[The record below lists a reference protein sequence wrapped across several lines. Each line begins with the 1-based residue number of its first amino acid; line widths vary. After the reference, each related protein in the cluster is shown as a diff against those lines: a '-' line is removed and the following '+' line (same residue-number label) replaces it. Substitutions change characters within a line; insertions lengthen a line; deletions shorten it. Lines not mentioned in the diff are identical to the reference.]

1 MEKKIFTIKR
11 NGRKKV
17 IQLKKVVLV
26 PDSFKGTLTS
36 VQICDIMARAVRR
49 FYPDAQILS
58 VPVADGG
65 EGSVDA
71 FLQAVGGKKRTCP
84 VQGPYGEQTNSF
96 YGLLPDGTAVV
107 EMAAAAGLPMVG
119 STRNAERTTTYGVGQ
134 LMAAA
139 LDAGCKK
146 LVVGLGG
153 SATNDGGCG
162 AAAALGAVFLDK
174 SGTSFVPVGRTLEQ
188 IEHIDLSGLHPRLKQ
203 VPVIAMCDVDTPLCG
218 PTGAAAVFGPQK
230 GADEAMVA
238 RLDAGLRHFGDVVLR
253 DTGKE
258 ILDLPGAGA
267 AGGMGGGMAALLG
280 AQMQMGIETVLDTV
294 GFETMLQGADLVFT
308 GEGKLDAQS
317 LRGKVVLGVARRAK
331 KAGVPVAAVVGDIGD
346 HIEEVYDQGVTGVFS
361 INRVALPYEAMKPRA
376 ADDLRLTVENLL
388 RFYRDGRKTGLA

>member
-1 MEKKIFTIKR
+1 M
-11 NGRKKV
+11 
-17 IQLKKVVLV
+17 
-26 PDSFKGTLTS
+26 
-36 VQICDIMARAVRR
+36 
-49 FYPDAQILS
+49 
-58 VPVADGG
+58 
-65 EGSVDA
+65 DA
-71 FLQAVGGKKRTCP
+71 FLQAVGGEKRTCP

-119 STRNAERTTTYGVGQ
+119 GARNAERTTTYGVGQ

-188 IEHIDLSGLHPRLKQ
+188 IERKKLVVGLGGSATNDGGCGAAAALGAVFLDKSGTSFVPVGRTLEQIERIDLSGLHPRLKQ

>member
-1 MEKKIFTIKR
+1 M
-11 NGRKKV
+11 RKFVV
-17 IQLKKVVLV
+17 I
-26 PDSFKGTLTS
+26 PDSFKGTMSSHT
-36 VQICDIMARAVRR
+36 ICSIMEQAIKRMI
-49 FYPDAQILS
+49 PDTQVVS

-71 FLQAVGGKKRTCP
+71 FLQAVGGEKRRCT
-84 VQGPYGEQTNSF
+84 VQGPYGEQTEGF
-96 YGLLPDGTAVV
+96 FGLLPDGTGVV

-119 STRNAERTTTYGVGQ
+119 GARNAERTTTYGVGQ

-146 LVVGLGG
+146 LVVGLVG

-162 AAAALGAVFLDK
+162 AAAALGAAFLDRN
-174 SGTSFVPVGRTLEQ
+174 GTRFVPVGRTLEQ
-188 IEHIDLSGLHPRLKQ
+188 VDRIDLTGLHPRLKT

-218 PTGAAAVFGPQK
+218 LAGAAAVFGAQK
-230 GADEAMVA
+230 GADAAMVA
-238 RLDAGLRHFGDVVLR
+238 RLDAGLHHFAHVVLR

-258 ILDLPGAGA
+258 ILNLPGAGA

-294 GFETMLQGADLVFT
+294 GFDAMLQGADLVFT
-308 GEGKLDAQS
+308 GEGKLDTQS
-317 LRGKVVLGVARRAK
+317 LRGKVVLGVAHRAQ
-331 KAGVPVAAVVGDIGD
+331 KAGVPVVAVVGDIGD

-361 INRVALPYEAMKPRA
+361 INRVAMPYEAMKSRA
-376 ADDLRLTVENLL
+376 ADDLRLTMENLL
-388 RFYRDGRKTGLA
+388 RFYCMPQARK